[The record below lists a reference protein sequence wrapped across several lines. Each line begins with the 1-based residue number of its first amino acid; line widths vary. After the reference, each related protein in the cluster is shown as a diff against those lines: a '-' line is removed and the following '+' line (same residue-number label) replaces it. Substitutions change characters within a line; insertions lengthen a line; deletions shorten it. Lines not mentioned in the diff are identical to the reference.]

1 MNAKETPEIKDNKSK
16 INNSV
21 TEKELISVAKGM
33 KKDGFSTEEIV
44 RETGLPAQLISS
56 LKRK

>member
-1 MNAKETPEIKDNKSK
+1 MNAKETPEIKDKNKLGNH
-16 INNSV
+16 I

-44 RETGLPAQLISS
+44 KETGLPAQLIRS
-56 LKRK
+56 LQRK

>member
-1 MNAKETPEIKDNKSK
+1 MNAKETPEIKDKSK
-16 INNSV
+16 LGNHV

-44 RETGLPAQLISS
+44 KETGLPTQLIRS
-56 LKRK
+56 LQRK

>member
-1 MNAKETPEIKDNKSK
+1 MNAKETPEIKDKSK
-16 INNSV
+16 ISNHV

-44 RETGLPAQLISS
+44 KETGLPAQLIRS
-56 LKRK
+56 LQRK